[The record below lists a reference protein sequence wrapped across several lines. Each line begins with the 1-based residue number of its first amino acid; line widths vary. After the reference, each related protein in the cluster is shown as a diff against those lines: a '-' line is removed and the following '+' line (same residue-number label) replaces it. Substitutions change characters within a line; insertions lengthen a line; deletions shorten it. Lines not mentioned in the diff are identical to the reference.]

1 MIYLVFL
8 GGVIFGTLI
17 TRFLTDRVNGKGY
30 FKLEPFDDDDT
41 GCYKVNVRL
50 KANQDLLK
58 VKRIILN
65 KEDLSQ
71 K

>member
-17 TRFLTDRVNGKGY
+17 TRILMDRVNGEGY
-30 FKLEPFDDDDT
+30 FKLEPFDDDT

-50 KANQDLLK
+50 KADQDLLK
-58 VKRIILN
+58 VKRIILH